1 MRLRSPTS
9 MKKLQIQMS
18 HQSLKISKLK
28 TPEVSLFVPYNLA
41 LVLDEEA
48 DLTWIYITAI
58 VVGVVILAVS
68 IVVLTSY
75 RQEKQTNTNAM
86 RDRNKE
92 PAQWGIRMLE
102 SNNIIFHDRR
112 SDSDSDDTPTPQGNV
127 HGNKRGEC
135 SSLLAVPLLSI
146 PI

>member
-92 PAQWGIRMLE
+92 PA
-102 SNNIIFHDRR
+102 
-112 SDSDSDDTPTPQGNV
+112 
-127 HGNKRGEC
+127 
-135 SSLLAVPLLSI
+135 
-146 PI
+146 